1 MVLFSEDH
9 IQETRRRGRI
19 EVICGSMFSGKTE
32 ELIRRM
38 KRAKFARQ
46 RVEIFKPAI
55 DTRYSEGDVV
65 SHDSN
70 TISSTPIDSSASILL
85 FTSEIDVVGIDE
97 AQFFDSGLIDVCN
110 QLANNGVRVII
121 AGLDMDFKG
130 IPFGPMPALCA
141 IADEVSKVHA
151 ICVKCGQ
158 LASFSHRTVKNDKQV
173 LLGETAEYEP
183 LCRECL
189 TIIGTAHVSANSVE
203 EVKNTIYEQ
212 HPEIVAIEL
221 DRGRYTR
228 LKNEMMGIEE
238 DDTISVSKIIKEEKV
253 GLFLATTIL
262 SYFQSKIGEDVDVK
276 PGSEMIGAI
285 EAAEDLEI
293 PIALIDREINTTL
306 QRALNKMGFVEK
318 LKFAFSLLT
327 SIFSSDEEDEIDI
340 EELKNPDNLDEL
352 MEFFKDESPK
362 VYEVLVQER
371 DAYLAGNL
379 LRIPQDHVIAVVGAG
394 HKPGINRYLDNP
406 ETIPPLSQLEI
417 TKEKKGIPWFKVIL
431 ALIPILFVVIFFLA
445 YISGI
450 NITWNLYD
458 FIIIS
463 MIMGFI
469 GSILSGS
476 KIQSAVV
483 GGLVAPL
490 TIIHPLL
497 AAGWFS
503 GLVEAKYRKVR
514 KRDMANLTKIESLKD
529 LWHNNIVRILL
540 VVVGTNLGVSLAT
553 LVILPSQVFI
563 PLFMKIFGG

>member
-1 MVLFSEDH
+1 
-9 IQETRRRGRI
+9 
-19 EVICGSMFSGKTE
+19 MFFLK
-32 ELIRRM
+32 
-38 KRAKFARQ
+38 
-46 RVEIFKPAI
+46 
-55 DTRYSEGDVV
+55 
-65 SHDSN
+65 
-70 TISSTPIDSSASILL
+70 
-85 FTSEIDVVGIDE
+85 
-97 AQFFDSGLIDVCN
+97 
-110 QLANNGVRVII
+110 
-121 AGLDMDFKG
+121 
-130 IPFGPMPALCA
+130 
-141 IADEVSKVHA
+141 
-151 ICVKCGQ
+151 
-158 LASFSHRTVKNDKQV
+158 
-173 LLGETAEYEP
+173 
-183 LCRECL
+183 RECL

-327 SIFSSDEEDEIDI
+327 SIFSNDEEDEIDI

-371 DAYLAGNL
+371 DAYLAGNI

-417 TKEKKGIPWFKVIL
+417 TKEKKGIPWFKIIL

-450 NITWNLYD
+450 NITWNIYD

-514 KRDMANLTKIESLKD
+514 KRDMVNLTKIESLKD